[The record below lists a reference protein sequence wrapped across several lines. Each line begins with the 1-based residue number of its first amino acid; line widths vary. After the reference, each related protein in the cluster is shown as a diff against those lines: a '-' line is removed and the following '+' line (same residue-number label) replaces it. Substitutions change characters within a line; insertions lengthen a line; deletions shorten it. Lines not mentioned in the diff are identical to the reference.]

1 MSGPFERGVSGARII
16 AIVAVVLL
24 AVGVGVLSVWALQRG
39 AGAPGASGASPA
51 PTFTF
56 ERGTPTASATP
67 TPTPTTPVAV
77 ADASERFLALDGD
90 TLWRA
95 TAGACDGEAPVVEL
109 STDGGESWSDATPT
123 GVDAVQVLGV
133 ATFGGGDGE
142 VIAAVGSDCEPAAL
156 RSYSAGADWDSYAD
170 ALTAATFLSP
180 SDGTTVVRPD
190 GDVTA
195 PCAAA
200 RSVRTSRDAVG
211 LICDGTVF
219 ALIDGEWMPVATDAI
234 ALDAEAGTLVVAHAS
249 ANCAEGVAVTR
260 FDGTSG
266 DAMGCISGVDV
277 TAPAAISVLGDDLAL
292 WTGDA
297 ILTLD

>member
-56 ERGTPTASATP
+56 ERGMPTASATP

-123 GVDAVQVLGV
+123 RVDAVQVLGV
-133 ATFGGGDGE
+133 ATFGEGDGE

-156 RSYSAGADWDSYAD
+156 RSYSAGADWDAYAD
-170 ALTAATFLSP
+170 VLTAATFLSP
-180 SDGTTVVRPD
+180 SGRDDSGAPGRRRDGAVCGRAERADEPRRGRPD
-190 GDVTA
+190 LRRNGVRADQCRVDAGGHRRDRPGCRGGHARRRPCLGQLRGGRRGD
-195 PCAAA
+195 P
-200 RSVRTSRDAVG
+200 VRRRVRRRD
-211 LICDGTVF
+211 
-219 ALIDGEWMPVATDAI
+219 
-234 ALDAEAGTLVVAHAS
+234 
-249 ANCAEGVAVTR
+249 
-260 FDGTSG
+260 
-266 DAMGCISGVDV
+266 GCISGVDV